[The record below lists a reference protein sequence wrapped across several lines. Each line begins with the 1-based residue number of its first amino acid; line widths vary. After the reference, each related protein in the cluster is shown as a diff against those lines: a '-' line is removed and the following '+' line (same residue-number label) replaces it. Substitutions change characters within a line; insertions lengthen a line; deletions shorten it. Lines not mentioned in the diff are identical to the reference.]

1 MGKIIDFFKEKSKY
15 NELKGDKEKLVIVE
29 ERLKNTDYNELV
41 KKDPRLNARE
51 MRIADELIVLLIRE
65 RIEGKELITLEK
77 VLSKYFKG
85 D

>member
-51 MRIADELIVLLIRE
+51 MRKADELIVLLIRE